1 MKYFIS
7 GTDKNG
13 YDYTIDNL
21 ILEYT
26 LKHPNED
33 VIQYLHDL
41 VEKYPDIKENEYYES
56 LNKPY
61 SSRWQ
66 YFNNF
71 IHLCDGCSIWYG
83 KWTLNNEGDKTCFP
97 LIKIEF
103 NPNKHMEKP
112 IVMELFAWIYQIYGD
127 AILRKYDF
135 AIDIKCKK
143 EDVQIIGSRKEKGL
157 YKGTRYYGQRNK
169 DGYCKIYDKKEE
181 SDLGY
186 DLTRVEHTFVHNKR
200 GDHKKQGV
208 SFENIYVKQKSE
220 EKSKLKS
227 PAMQAIYELCILC
240 EANKVDYSDALN
252 ILERHKK
259 KEILDAIS
267 GGTYKK
273 LEIDLDLHDKLID
286 QVYDVFHINKIH
298 KPLVEDVNGFVV
310 CPDDVD
316 LPFE

>member
-26 LKHPNED
+26 LKHPAED
-33 VIQYLHDL
+33 IVGFIHDL
-41 VEKYPDIKENEYYES
+41 IEKYPEIKQNEYYEH

-66 YFNNF
+66 YFNNMV
-71 IHLCDGCSIWYG
+71 HLCNGCTLWFG
-83 KWTLNNEGDKTCFP
+83 KWTVNNEGDKTCFP
-97 LIKIEF
+97 LIRIEF
-103 NPNKHMEKP
+103 NPNKHIDKP
-112 IVMELFAWIYQIYGD
+112 IIIDLFSWIYEIYGD

-181 SDLGY
+181 ADLGY
-186 DLTRVEHTFVHNKR
+186 DLTRVEHTFVHNKK

-208 SFENIYVKQKSE
+208 SFENIYVKQVSDDI
-220 EKSKLKS
+220 KLKNPTS
-227 PAMQAIYELCILC
+227 QALYEMCLLCK
-240 EANKVDYSDALN
+240 ANNIDFDN
-252 ILERHKK
+252 ILD
-259 KEILDAIS
+259 ILDKRKKREIIEALQ
-267 GGTYKK
+267 GGAYKK
-273 LEIDLDLHDKLID
+273 IDVDMELHDKLID
-286 QVYDVFHINKIH
+286 DVYTIFHINKLY
-298 KPLVEDVNGFVV
+298 KPIKEDQDGFLQIE
-310 CPDDVD
+310 DDTV
-316 LPFE
+316 LPFD

>member
-7 GTDKNG
+7 GTDQNG

-33 VIQYLHDL
+33 IIGFIHDL
-41 VEKYPDIKENEYYES
+41 IEKYPEIKQDEYYEQ

-61 SSRWQ
+61 SSHWQ
-66 YFNNF
+66 YFNNKV
-71 IHLCDGCSIWYG
+71 HLCNGCTLWFG
-83 KWTLNNEGDKTCFP
+83 KWTVNNEGVKTCFP
-97 LIKIEF
+97 VIRIEF

-112 IVMELFAWIYQIYGD
+112 IIIDLFAWIYEIYGD

-157 YKGTRYYGQRNK
+157 CKGTRYYGQRNK
-169 DGYCKIYDKKEE
+169 DGYCKIYDKKVE
-181 SDLGY
+181 SDLDY
-186 DLTRVEHTFVHNKR
+186 DLTRVEHTFVHNKK

-208 SFENIYVKQKSE
+208 SFENIFVKHVSE
-220 EKSKLKS
+220 NVKLKNPTS
-227 PAMQAIYELCILC
+227 QALYEMCLLCK
-240 EANKVDYSDALN
+240 ANNIDFDN
-252 ILERHKK
+252 ILDILDKRKK
-259 KEILDAIS
+259 KEIIEALQ
-267 GGTYKK
+267 GGAYKK
-273 LEIDLDLHDKLID
+273 LEVDLDLHDKLID
-286 QVYDVFHINKIH
+286 QVYDVFHINKVY
-298 KPLVEDVNGFVV
+298 KPLKEDENGFVI